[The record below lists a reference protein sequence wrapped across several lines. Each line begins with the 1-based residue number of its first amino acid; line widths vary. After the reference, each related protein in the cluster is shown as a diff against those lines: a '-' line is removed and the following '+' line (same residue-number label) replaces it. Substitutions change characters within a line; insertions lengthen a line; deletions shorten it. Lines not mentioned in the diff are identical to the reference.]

1 MCCIAT
7 WMVVMSLT
15 TGINASWDVTESDY
29 IWIILGPMI
38 GVILVSFDKKSKI
51 HRKDRCNFL
60 DEHDVFGEHC
70 SGASDQIESNFNSR
84 G

>member
-38 GVILVSFDKKSKI
+38 GVILVSFDKKKV
-51 HRKDRCNFL
+51 KFT
-60 DEHDVFGEHC
+60 EKTGVTF
-70 SGASDQIESNFNSR
+70 
-84 G
+84 